1 MVIPTFQKGLPLA
14 AVDLNLAM
22 DSVRRARVLP
32 GVGIKLTETVNGTV
46 VSLKPQRLAGGGT
59 VETIFPW
66 QIYSSPYLGTGSAPD
81 DQKIKVKVRQGIIN
95 NKIQGNLNEEFTCS
109 ESCNFYA
116 EATLTYS
123 EDGGYATVVSHVVKK
138 GTVPQPAAG
147 LRPAKV
153 YLTIGNVVVEDGAIT
168 QILQFIRGYVSGSM
182 VMGASNCTS
191 QSRQWTWFV
200 PSSQFE

>member
-1 MVIPTFQKGLPLA
+1 MDNSGFQKIKEIDFTENSARPPGIMRPRMFRQA
-14 AVDLNLAM
+14 MIKDRDNNIYAVYGDRL
-22 DSVRRARVLP
+22 
-32 GVGIKLTETVNGTV
+32 KKGT
-46 VSLKPQRLAGGGT
+46 PDTGQ
-59 VETIFPW
+59 FPW
-66 QIYSSPYLGTGSAPD
+66 QIYSSQNS
-81 DQKIKVKVRQGIIN
+81 KVKVRQGIIN

-109 ESCNFYA
+109 ETCDIYA
-116 EATLTYS
+116 EASLTYS

-138 GTVPQPAAG
+138 GTVPEAESG

-200 PSSQFE
+200 PSTQFE

>member
-1 MVIPTFQKGLPLA
+1 MIIPTFQRGSSLSA
-14 AVDLNLAM
+14 ADLNLAM
-22 DSVRRARVLP
+22 DAVRRARVLP

-46 VSLKPQRLAGGGT
+46 VSLKPQRLAGGGA

-66 QIYSSPYLGTGSAPD
+66 QIYSSPYLGTGSAPE
-81 DQKIKVKVRQGIIN
+81 DQKLKVKVRQGIIN

-109 ESCNFYA
+109 ETCDIYA
-116 EATLTYS
+116 EASLTYS

-138 GTVPQPAAG
+138 GSVPETETG

-153 YLTIGNVVVEDGAIT
+153 YLAIASVVVEDGEIT
-168 QILQFIRGYVSGSM
+168 QILQFIRGYVSGAM

-200 PSSQFE
+200 QPSEF